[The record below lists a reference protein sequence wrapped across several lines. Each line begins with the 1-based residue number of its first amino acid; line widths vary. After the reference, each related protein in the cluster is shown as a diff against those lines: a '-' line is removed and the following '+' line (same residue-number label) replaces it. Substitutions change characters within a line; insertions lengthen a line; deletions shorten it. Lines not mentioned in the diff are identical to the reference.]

1 MIKQLAALREGDTW
15 WRWIA
20 IGSGTLLVA
29 VLLGA
34 GGWYWWSRAQEA
46 SLDAFS
52 RAAQLYR
59 EVTAEGKLEKSGDA
73 RRVLEEF
80 LAQHSRS
87 RATPLAAYYLG
98 NLHYRAQAFAEARA
112 AYQQALQ
119 RGAKGDL
126 ALLSR
131 AGIAYSWESEGQYA
145 NARRA
150 YEETLAQLTPKHFLY
165 EELVL
170 AQARMQEL
178 QKDLPLALDTYRR
191 LLKERPE
198 SRRADEI
205 RSRIA
210 MLEGLQSRQ

>member
-1 MIKQLAALREGDTW
+1 MIKFPAITEGDTW

-20 IGSGTLLVA
+20 IGSGALLVC

-52 RAAQLYR
+52 GAAQLYR
-59 EVTAEGKLEKSGDA
+59 EVTTECKLDKAGDA
-73 RRVLEEF
+73 RRLLEEF
-80 LAQHSRS
+80 LAKHSRTP
-87 RATPLAAYYLG
+87 AAPLAAYYLA
-98 NLHYRAQAFAEARA
+98 NLHYRAQAYETARA
-112 AYQQALQ
+112 AFQQALQ

-126 ALLSR
+126 ALLSQV
-131 AGIAYSWESEGQYA
+131 GIAYSWESEGQYA

-150 YEETLAQLTPKHFLY
+150 YEGTLAQLTPTHFLY
-165 EELVL
+165 EEVGMAL
-170 AQARMQEL
+170 ARMQEL
-178 QKDLPLALDTYRR
+178 QKELPLALDTYRR
-191 LLKERPE
+191 LLKEHPG

-210 MLEGLQSRQ
+210 VLEGVQRRQ

>member
-1 MIKQLAALREGDTW
+1 MKKLLAIGEGDTW

-20 IGSGTLLVA
+20 IGSGALLVC

-34 GGWYWWSRAQEA
+34 GGWYWWSRAQET

-59 EVTAEGKLEKSGDA
+59 EVTTEGKLEKSEDA

-80 LAQHSRS
+80 LAPHSRS
-87 RATPLAAYYLG
+87 RAAPLAAYYLG
-98 NLHYRAQAFAEARA
+98 NLHYRAQGYAEARA

-126 ALLSR
+126 ALFSR
-131 AGIAYSWESEGQYA
+131 VGIAYSWESERQYA
-145 NARRA
+145 DAGRA
-150 YEETLAQLTPKHFLY
+150 YGDTLAQLTSKHFLY

-178 QKDLPLALDTYRR
+178 QKELPLALDTYRR
-191 LLKERPE
+191 LLRERPE